1 LGNDFLVAL
10 DAQNESLEPSA
21 ALARALCQRH
31 RGIGADGMMFGLGS
45 VEGDEL
51 EMRLFNS
58 DGSEA
63 EISGNG
69 IRCFAVAVMRA
80 QGNDSGRVVVRT
92 KAGVR
97 ELVVTPTA
105 DPATSMVT
113 VDMGVVAAG
122 PAIPA
127 ALSAQELLPFPVMN
141 VGTADV
147 GNPHLVFEVESLE
160 GIEIAETG
168 PRLES
173 LFPDGINV
181 HFMAAKDRESIELLH
196 WERGA
201 GITEACGSG
210 ASVSATLAHRWG
222 LVERSVTVTM
232 PGGEASVTVGD
243 TAVLTGPA
251 THIAEILVAR

>member
-1 LGNDFLVAL
+1 
-10 DAQNESLEPSA
+10 
-21 ALARALCQRH
+21 
-31 RGIGADGMMFGLGS
+31 
-45 VEGDEL
+45 
-51 EMRLFNS
+51 
-58 DGSEA
+58 
-63 EISGNG
+63 
-69 IRCFAVAVMRA
+69 
-80 QGNDSGRVVVRT
+80 
-92 KAGVR
+92 
-97 ELVVTPTA
+97 
-105 DPATSMVT
+105 MVT